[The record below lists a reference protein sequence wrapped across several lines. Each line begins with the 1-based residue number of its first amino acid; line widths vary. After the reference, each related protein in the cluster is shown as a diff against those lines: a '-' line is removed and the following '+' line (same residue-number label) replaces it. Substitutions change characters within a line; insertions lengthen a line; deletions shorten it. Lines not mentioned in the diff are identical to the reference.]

1 MGFPPDSEY
10 GKFGSGMLYLNRD
23 TPAPI
28 GPVRRNSGIPRQPEF
43 GRHNKVTSTKPAY
56 YTDLEQC
63 VQALLDK
70 VGNKVVI
77 AGGFGRPVHIFNEL
91 YRRAVADPGI
101 ELTIITGA
109 SFCRPR
115 GSSDLEKRFLD
126 PFVDRVFGDLP
137 ELSYVHPYL
146 KGQLPKNIEIVE
158 VFLQA
163 GVYMGN
169 SHAQQNY
176 VYSNFTHWLRDMIE
190 QGCNV
195 FSQMIARQEVDG
207 QLAYSMSGDA
217 YALDILPRLQE
228 LRDQG
233 RQVAVIGQVNDELPF
248 MYNDAI
254 VPADTYDFI
263 LDDPKYNHT
272 LLGPPSPPVDTM
284 DYMIGLNASALL
296 PDGGTLQIG
305 IGSLGDAI
313 TYGCILRQERND
325 RYKAALAELGILEK
339 FGGIIDQ
346 VGGTDPFEKG
356 LYGSTEMFA
365 DGFRHLYNHGIL
377 KREVYGHAGLQRL
390 INAGLVGRG
399 ITAQTLSVLVDEGLV
414 SPRLTRADLQFLKTF
429 GIFRDTVSLKD
440 GVLHCADGVEIAAD
454 LGDADA
460 VKQIALHCLGDELK
474 GGVVLH
480 AGFFL
485 GPQAMYQQLR
495 SMPEAEAKKICMT
508 DIAYVNQL
516 YGCEEIARLQ
526 RQNARFINT
535 TIMVSLLGAA
545 CSDGLDNG
553 RKISGV
559 GGQYNFVAMA
569 HALEGARSILMC
581 RSTRTKGDEVSSN
594 IVWNYGHTTI
604 PAHLRDVVITEY
616 GIAMLRGQ
624 REKEV
629 IARLLNIADSRFQE
643 QLLQQAKEAG
653 KIAADYEIPAQFR
666 NNTPERLERIAG
678 RLRPEGLFPKFPFG
692 SDFTPEELV
701 LADVLQNLKV
711 KMGSRRTLFKTL
723 AGAVGAAGA
732 VPPAAVPYLK
742 RMGLDQPRDIK
753 ETAVQ
758 KLIVAEL
765 KECGRL

>member
-1 MGFPPDSEY
+1 M
-10 GKFGSGMLYLNRD
+10 
-23 TPAPI
+23 
-28 GPVRRNSGIPRQPEF
+28 
-43 GRHNKVTSTKPAY
+43 TSTTPEY
-56 YTDLEQC
+56 FTDLEHC
-63 VQALLDK
+63 VDALLRK
-70 VGNKVVI
+70 VGKKVVI

-91 YRRAVADPGI
+91 FRRALADPEI
-101 ELTIITGA
+101 HLTIITGA

-126 PFVDRVFGDLP
+126 PFVSRVFGNLP
-137 ELSYVHPYL
+137 ELDYVFPYI
-146 KGQLPKNIEIVE
+146 KGQLPENIEIVE

-163 GVYMGN
+163 GAYLGN
-169 SHAQQNY
+169 AHAQQNY

-195 FSQMIARQEVDG
+195 FSQMIAKREING
-207 QLAYSMSGDA
+207 EPAYSMSGDA

-228 LRDQG
+228 LREQG
-233 RQVAVIGQVNDELPF
+233 RQVAIIGQVNEELPF

-263 LDDPKYNHT
+263 LDEPKFNHT
-272 LLGPPSPPVDTM
+272 LLGPPSPPVDTT
-284 DYMIGLNASALL
+284 DYMIGLNASSLL

-305 IGSLGDAI
+305 IGALGDAI
-313 TYGCILRQERND
+313 TYGSILRQERNQQ
-325 RYKAALAELGILEK
+325 YKDVLAELGILEK
-339 FGGIIDQ
+339 FGDIIEE
-346 VGGTDPFEKG
+346 VGGTGVFETG

-377 KREVYGHAGLQRL
+377 KRAVYGDAGLQRL
-390 INAGLVGRG
+390 VNAGLVGPE
-399 ITAQTLSVLVDEGLV
+399 ITPQTLAAVLEAGLV
-414 SPRLTRADLQFLKTF
+414 SSRLTDRDLDFLQKF
-429 GIFRDTVSLKD
+429 GIFRDSVVLED
-440 GVLHCADGVEIAAD
+440 GVLRCADGTGIVAD
-454 LGDADA
+454 LENPESLE
-460 VKQIALHCLGDELK
+460 QIARHCLGDSLK
-474 GGVVLH
+474 GGIVLH

-495 SMPEAEAKKICMT
+495 EMPEEEAKKICMT

-526 RQNARFINT
+526 RQKARFINT

-545 CSDGLDNG
+545 CSDGLEDG

-581 RSTRTKGDEVSSN
+581 RSTRTKGDNVSSN
-594 IVWNYGHTTI
+594 IVWNYGHTSI
-604 PAHLRDVVITEY
+604 PAHLRDIVITEY

-624 REKEV
+624 REKDV

-643 QLLQQAKEAG
+643 SLLQQAKAAG
-653 KIAADYEIPAQFR
+653 KIAADYEIPEQYR
-666 NNTPERLERIAG
+666 NNTPERLERIAA

-692 SDFTPEELV
+692 SDFTPEEAV
-701 LADVLQNLKV
+701 LADVLQSLKV

-723 AGAVGAAGA
+723 AGAVGAAGS
-732 VPPAAVPYLK
+732 PPAAAMPYLE
-742 RMGLDQPRDIK
+742 RMGLDQPADIK
-753 ETAVQ
+753 ETAIQ

-765 KECGRL
+765 RECGHV

>member
-1 MGFPPDSEY
+1 
-10 GKFGSGMLYLNRD
+10 
-23 TPAPI
+23 
-28 GPVRRNSGIPRQPEF
+28 
-43 GRHNKVTSTKPAY
+43 VTSSKPAY

-91 YRRAVADPGI
+91 YRRAAADPQI
-101 ELTIITGA
+101 HLTIITGA

-137 ELSYVHPYL
+137 ELEYVHPYL

-169 SHAQQNY
+169 HHAQQNY

-195 FSQMIARQEVDG
+195 FSQMIARQEIDG
-207 QLAYSMSGDA
+207 QPAYSMSGDA
-217 YALDILPRLQE
+217 YALDILPRLRE
-228 LRDQG
+228 LREQG
-233 RQVAVIGQVNDELPF
+233 KQVAVIGQINDELPF

-272 LLGPPSPPVDTM
+272 LLGPPSPPVDTT
-284 DYMIGLNASALL
+284 DYMIGLNASSLL

-313 TYGCILRQERND
+313 TYGCILRQEHND
-325 RYKAALAELGILEK
+325 RYQEALAELGILDK
-339 FGGIIDQ
+339 FGGIISE
-346 VGGTDPFEKG
+346 VGGTEPFEQG

-377 KREVYGHAGLQRL
+377 KREVYDDPGLQRL
-390 INAGLVGRG
+390 VNAGRISLEV
-399 ITAQTLSVLVDEGLV
+399 TPETLAVLVEEGLV
-414 SPRLTRADLQFLKTF
+414 SARLTPTDLEFLRKF
-429 GIFRDTVSLKD
+429 GIFKD
-440 GVLHCADGVEIAAD
+440 AVVLDGEMLRCADGTEIAAD
-454 LGDADA
+454 LGNSDA
-460 VKQIALHCLGDELK
+460 VEQIGRHCLGTELK
-474 GGVVLH
+474 GGIVLH

-495 SMPEAEAKKICMT
+495 NMPEAEAKKICMT

-526 RQNARFINT
+526 RQKARFINT

-581 RSTRTKGDEVSSN
+581 RSTRTKGDKVSSN

-604 PAHLRDVVITEY
+604 PAHLRDMVITEY

-643 QLLQQAKEAG
+643 QLLQQAKDAG
-653 KIAADYEIPAQFR
+653 KIAADYEIPEQFR

-701 LADVLQNLKV
+701 LADVLQSLKV
-711 KMGSRRTLFKTL
+711 KMGSRKALFKTL
-723 AGAVGAAGA
+723 AGAVGAAGS
-732 VPPAAVPYLK
+732 VPAAAVPYLQ
-742 RMGLDQPRDIK
+742 RMGLDQPHDIK

-758 KLIVAEL
+758 KLILAEL
-765 KECGRL
+765 KDCGRL

>member
-1 MGFPPDSEY
+1 M
-10 GKFGSGMLYLNRD
+10 
-23 TPAPI
+23 
-28 GPVRRNSGIPRQPEF
+28 
-43 GRHNKVTSTKPAY
+43 TSAKPAY

-91 YRRAVADPGI
+91 YRRAAADPGI
-101 ELTIITGA
+101 QLTIITGA

-137 ELSYVHPYL
+137 ELEYVQPYL

-169 SHAQQNY
+169 HHAQQNY

-195 FSQMIARQEVDG
+195 FSQMIARQEIDG
-207 QLAYSMSGDA
+207 QPAYSMSGDA
-217 YALDILPRLQE
+217 YALDILPRLKE
-228 LRDQG
+228 LREQG
-233 RQVAVIGQVNDELPF
+233 KQVAVIGQVNNELPF

-284 DYMIGLNASALL
+284 DYMIGLNASTLL

-313 TYGCILRQERND
+313 TYGCILRQEHND
-325 RYKAALAELGILEK
+325 RYKAALAELGIVDK
-339 FGGIIDQ
+339 FGGMISE
-346 VGGTDPFEKG
+346 VGGTEPFEKG

-377 KREVYGHAGLQRL
+377 KREVYGDAGLQRL
-390 INAGLVGRG
+390 VNAGRIGPAVTPR
-399 ITAQTLSVLVDEGLV
+399 TLAVLVEEGLV
-414 SPRLTRADLQFLKTF
+414 SARLTPTDLEFLQKF
-429 GIFRDTVSLKD
+429 GIFKD
-440 GVLHCADGVEIAAD
+440 AVVLDGDLLRCADGTGIAAD
-454 LGDADA
+454 LGDAGA
-460 VKQIALHCLGDELK
+460 LEQIGRHCLGTELK
-474 GGVVLH
+474 GGIVLH

-495 SMPEAEAKKICMT
+495 NMPEAEAKKICMT

-526 RQNARFINT
+526 RQKARFINT

-604 PAHLRDVVITEY
+604 PAHLRDMVITEY

-624 REKEV
+624 REKDV

-643 QLLQQAKEAG
+643 QLLAQAKAAG
-653 KIAADYEIPAQFR
+653 KIAADYEIPEQFR
-666 NNTPERLERIAG
+666 HNTPERLERIVG

-711 KMGSRRTLFKTL
+711 KMGSRKALFKTL
-723 AGAVGAAGA
+723 AGAVGAAGSMPA
-732 VPPAAVPYLK
+732 AAVPYLQ

-758 KLIVAEL
+758 KLILAEL
-765 KECGRL
+765 KDCGRL